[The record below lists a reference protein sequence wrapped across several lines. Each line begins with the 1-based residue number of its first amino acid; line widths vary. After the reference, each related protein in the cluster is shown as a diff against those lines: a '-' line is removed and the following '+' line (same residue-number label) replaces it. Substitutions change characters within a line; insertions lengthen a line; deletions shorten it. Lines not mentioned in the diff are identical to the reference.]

1 MSHAISGSARK
12 PYGLQRVCQ
21 VLEFPRSTIYAVRA
35 RAAADAVP
43 SIARRRGPKPKM
55 PDADLLKAIRDDLAS
70 SPFIGEGHRKVWARL
85 RIVHDVRVS
94 RTRVLRLMREHSL
107 LSPHRRAQGEPNL
120 HDGRIT
126 TDRPNE
132 MWGTDGVRIET
143 VDDGMVWIF
152 SAVDHCDGMCTGIHA
167 VKIGDRFAA
176 LEPISQG
183 LLGEFGSV
191 AADAGRGLSLRMD
204 HGSQYTSD
212 DFRDQIRFWGVAASY
227 AFVAEPQTNG
237 VAERF
242 NRTMKEQAIHGHI
255 FKNLEEVRV
264 AAVAFRDRYNRDW
277 RLEKLGFKSPLEARQ
292 ARLMKLAA

>member
-1 MSHAISGSARK
+1 MSHEISVSAGK
-12 PYGLQRVCQ
+12 PFGLQRVCR
-21 VLEFPRSTIYAVRA
+21 VLEFPRSTIYSVRA
-35 RAAADAVP
+35 RTAANVVAIIP
-43 SIARRRGPKPKM
+43 GRRGPKPTM
-55 PDADLLKAIRDDLAS
+55 SDADLLKAIRADLAA
-70 SPFIGEGHRKVWARL
+70 SPFNGEGHRKVWARL
-85 RIVHDVRVS
+85 RILHDIRVS

-107 LSPHRRAQGEPNL
+107 LSPHRQARGEPRL

-132 MWGTDGVRIET
+132 MWGTDGVRIAT

-152 SAVDHCDGMCTGIHA
+152 SSVDHCDGMCTGIHA
-167 VKIGDRFAA
+167 AKIGDRFAA

-204 HGSQYTSD
+204 STQYTSD
-212 DFRDQIRFWGVAASY
+212 DFRDQIRFWGITPSY

-242 NRTMKEQAIHGHI
+242 NRTMKEQAIHGRI
-255 FKNLEEVRV
+255 FRSLEEVR
-264 AAVAFRDRYNRDW
+264 AAAIALKDRYNRDW

-292 ARLMKLAA
+292 ERLMKLAA

>member
-1 MSHAISGSARK
+1 MSHAISVSAGR
-12 PYGLQRVCQ
+12 PFGLQRVCQ

-35 RAAADAVP
+35 RASASVTP
-43 SIARRRGPKPKM
+43 MLPRRRGPKPKM
-55 PDADLLKAIRDDLAS
+55 PDADLLQAIRDDLAA

-85 RIVHDVRVS
+85 RIVRDIRVS
-94 RTRVLRLMREHSL
+94 RTRVLRLMHEHGL
-107 LSPHRRAQGEPNL
+107 LSPHRQARGEPNL

-126 TDRPNE
+126 TDCPNE
-132 MWGTDGVRIET
+132 MWGTDGVRIAT

-152 SAVDHCDGMCTGIHA
+152 SAFDHCDGMCTGIHA
-167 VKIGDRFAA
+167 AKFGNRFAA

-183 LLGEFGSV
+183 LHSEFGGVV
-191 AADAGRGLSLRMD
+191 ADSGRGLSLRMD

-212 DFRDQIRFWGVAASY
+212 DFRDQIRFWGIAPSY

-242 NRTMKEQAIHGHI
+242 NRTLKEQAIHGRI
-255 FKNLEEVRV
+255 FRNLEEVR
-264 AAVAFRDRYNRDW
+264 AAAIEFKDRYNRDW

-292 ARLMKLAA
+292 ERLMKLAA